1 MKPIAEA
8 LAELSPE
15 ARAELARPAPT
26 FDPRNAEMAEGY
38 EARWY
43 VVSVFSRAA
52 EAELAKRRF
61 GIFVPA
67 LAERIVERGRV
78 VTRHV
83 PLVPGY
89 VFVFLWETDANWLRV
104 VTTPGVEKII
114 GWVKDEKVDYLRWQE
129 GCEQMDAEARRKVAM
144 KVVRS
149 ARKRPGK
156 MKRKRGKIK
165 RRGKANGA
173 AC

>member
-8 LAELSPE
+8 FENLSAEV
-15 ARAELARPAPT
+15 RAELLRPVQM
-26 FDPRNAEMAEGY
+26 FDPRDAELTEDR

-43 VVSVFSRAA
+43 VVSVFSRVA

-67 LAERIVERGRV
+67 VAETVVERGRL

-83 PLVPGY
+83 PLIPGY

-104 VTTPGVEKII
+104 VTTPGVEKIR
-114 GWVKDEKVDYLRWQE
+114 GWVDDKEIDKLRWQE
-129 GCEQMDAEARRKVAM
+129 KCEEMDAEARRKVAM
-144 KVVRS
+144 SVVRS
-149 ARKRPGK
+149 ARRRAGLS
-156 MKRKRGKIK
+156 KRKRGKSK
-165 RRGKANGA
+165 RRGKVGRSA
-173 AC
+173 

>member
-1 MKPIAEA
+1 MKPIAQAFEN
-8 LAELSPE
+8 LSPE
-15 ARAELARPAPT
+15 VRAELMRPAQT
-26 FDPRNAEMAEGY
+26 FDPRDAELTEGR

-67 LAERIVERGRV
+67 LAEKVVERGRMV
-78 VTRHV
+78 MRHT

-104 VTTPGVEKII
+104 VTTPFVEKIL
-114 GWVKDEKVDYLRWQE
+114 GWVTDDAVNRLRFE
-129 GCEQMDAEARRKVAM
+129 ESCEQLDVSSRRAVVKS
-144 KVVRS
+144 VVRS
-149 ARKRPGK
+149 ARKRPG
-156 MKRKRGKIK
+156 MSRRKRGKTK
-165 RRGKANGA
+165 RRGKAKA
-173 AC
+173 KA

>member
-8 LAELSPE
+8 LENLSPE
-15 ARAELARPAPT
+15 ARAELARPVLT
-26 FDPRNAEMAEGY
+26 FDPRDAEMTEGK

-67 LAERIVERGRV
+67 VAEKAVERGRL

-89 VFVFLWETDANWLRV
+89 VFVFFWETDANWLRV
-104 VTTPGVEKII
+104 ATTPAVDKIL
-114 GWVKDEKVDYLRWQE
+114 GWVTDSQVDKLRFQE
-129 GCEQMDAEARRKVAM
+129 SCEQMDAEFRRKVAM
-144 KVVRS
+144 SVVRS

-156 MKRKRGKIK
+156 LRRKRGKIK
-165 RRGKANGA
+165 RRGKANA
-173 AC
+173 SA